1 MTGKVGNL
9 QASTRNG
16 SAPTLAQ
23 ENASM
28 TRLTSVLLACT
39 ALALVAAGCGGGNKS
54 SSGASTSTSTPS
66 SSSSGEVVIK
76 MQNIQFDPKA
86 VTVKVGQKVKWVN
99 EDSVAHDVTSQSGET
114 IKSPTFGHGGSFEFT
129 PNKAGEIKY
138 VCTLHPGMDAT
149 LTVQ

>member
-1 MTGKVGNL
+1 
-9 QASTRNG
+9 
-16 SAPTLAQ
+16 
-23 ENASM
+23 M

-39 ALALVAAGCGGGNKS
+39 ALALVAAGCGGGSKS

-66 SSSSGEVVIK
+66 SSSSGGAVVIK

-99 EDSVAHDVTSQSGET
+99 EDGVAHNVTSQSGET

-129 PNKAGEIKY
+129 PKQAGEIKY

>member
-1 MTGKVGNL
+1 
-9 QASTRNG
+9 
-16 SAPTLAQ
+16 
-23 ENASM
+23 M
-28 TRLTSVLLACT
+28 TRLTSVLLACA
-39 ALALVAAGCGGGNKS
+39 ALALVAAGCGGSNNGS
-54 SSGASTSTSTPS
+54 GGASTSTSTSSS
-66 SSSSGEVVIK
+66 SSSSGNEVVIK

-99 EDSVAHDVTSQSGET
+99 EDTVAHDVASQSGEK

-129 PNKAGEIKY
+129 PTKAGEIKY